1 MWQHMGR
8 RVGLAEV
15 VQQAGPAHRQRLA
28 ARGGGVDDQQHV
40 LAGVDLG
47 VVLRGLRHAEQAVEL
62 GQDHCQRAAI
72 AQHADHARGARFH
85 QPARELLP
93 HAFGDQVVDLA
104 GSHHPAHQRQGLGR
118 DREVG
123 EARSEA
129 RHAQDA
135 QRVLGEGGR
144 HVAEEARRKVALAA
158 AGVDQRAVLGAR
170 DRVDGEVAALQVFF
184 ERDLGRGMTDEAGV
198 AVARLALGARERVFL
213 AGVRMQEHREV
224 TPDRAKAAREHLFG
238 GAADHDPV
246 AVLDRQPEQG
256 VAHRPAD
263 NVGLHQP

>member
-1 MWQHMGR
+1 M
-8 RVGLAEV
+8 
-15 VQQAGPAHRQRLA
+15 
-28 ARGGGVDDQQHV
+28 
-40 LAGVDLG
+40 
-47 VVLRGLRHAEQAVEL
+47 
-62 GQDHCQRAAI
+62 
-72 AQHADHARGARFH
+72 
-85 QPARELLP
+85 
-93 HAFGDQVVDLA
+93 VDLA
-104 GSHHPAHQRQGLGR
+104 RGDHPAHQRERLGR
-118 DREVG
+118 HGELG
-123 EARSEA
+123 EARGEA

-170 DRVDGEVAALQVFF
+170 DRVDGEVAAQQVFF
-184 ERDLGRGMTDEAGV
+184 QRDLGRGVADEAGV
-198 AVARLALGARERVFL
+198 AAARLALGTRERVFL
-213 AGVRMQEHREV
+213 AGLRVQEDRKV
-224 TPDRAKAAREHLFG
+224 TPDRAEAVREHFFG